1 MVSTKFKHVNGE
13 LNSFTFSNDNRGNMG
28 MRMRKFKERKEAVKE
43 TASYSPTNSHL
54 KIRG

>member
-1 MVSTKFKHVNGE
+1 MVSTKIKHVNGE

-28 MRMRKFKERKEAVKE
+28 MRMRKFKERKEAGKE